1 MPTAREIES
10 ALYALAPRALAAEG
24 ETSIA
29 EISHIDRG
37 YECIERDLRTLG
49 ADIVRTEL
57 EI

>member
-1 MPTAREIES
+1 MA
-10 ALYALAPRALAAEG
+10 ALAAEG

-37 YECIERDLRTLG
+37 YECIEKDLRTLG

-57 EI
+57 TI